1 MLLHIDRK
9 VPGVAFPVGGAH
21 ARTHA
26 PRSAGGR
33 GGFTLIELMLVLAV
47 ISLIAFA
54 SYPAFDAWFK
64 SQKLGEGVDK
74 ARTIWIKARVQA
86 MEEGQ
91 PYRFAWE
98 LNSGRFRL
106 APDDLENWP
115 DLAGAANGPRL
126 TTTGTGLG
134 LMLEDSL
141 PEGVQFLPGVD
152 GGAGGGGWAP
162 EAIIFLANGTAQIL
176 AADGTEKPET
186 RVIIADRSG
195 QMRALKVR
203 GLTGVVTLEA
213 VVRQ

>member
-1 MLLHIDRK
+1 MQALDIAVSRNNWHGKR
-9 VPGVAFPVGGAH
+9 VA
-21 ARTHA
+21 R
-26 PRSAGGR
+26 RR

-47 ISLIAFA
+47 IALVSFA
-54 SYPAFDAWFK
+54 AYPAFDAWFQ

-74 ARTIWIKARVQA
+74 VRTLWIKARVQA

-98 LNSGRFRL
+98 MNSGHFRL

-115 DLAGAANGPRL
+115 DLAGAANGPHL

-134 LMLEDSL
+134 LQLDQVL
-141 PEGVQFLPGVD
+141 PGGVQFRAGD
-152 GGAGGGGWAP
+152 GGGGGNGGWAP

-186 RVIIADRSG
+186 QVILADRSG

-203 GLTGVVTLEA
+203 GLTGVVTMEA
-213 VVRQ
+213 VGRP